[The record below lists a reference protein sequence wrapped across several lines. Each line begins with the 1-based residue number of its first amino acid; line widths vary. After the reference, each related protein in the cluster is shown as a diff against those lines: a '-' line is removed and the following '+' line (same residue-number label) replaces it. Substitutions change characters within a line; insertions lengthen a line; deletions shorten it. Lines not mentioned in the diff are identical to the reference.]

1 MVDPSS
7 ISFVVEGEV
16 VVNCGGSCAP
26 LANHPLY
33 LPHPFR
39 SCRFIKFNI
48 TAFTHYCNFT
58 LGHLLVITSKRNIFG
73 SIV

>member
-7 ISFVVEGEV
+7 ISLVVEGEV
-16 VVNCGGSCAP
+16 VVMVEVVHLWRPSIV
-26 LANHPLY
+26 